1 MRQSPLFLL
10 LGTDLT
16 LRTLAG
22 TSVSVGALS
31 TDREALAVTEATVA
45 ANIHQTLD
53 VHVALTAQ
61 IALNHELGVVDVL
74 TDCIDFVFRKILNT
88 GVNIDVALIAD
99 LGGGSAADAVD
110 VGQTDLNTLLAR
122 KVDTINTGQRWS
134 PLLALTLLVARILAD
149 NENLAVASDDLA
161 LIAHLLDR
169 RTYLHRS
176 SSR

>member
-1 MRQSPLFLL
+1 M
-10 LGTDLT
+10 
-16 LRTLAG
+16 
-22 TSVSVGALS
+22 
-31 TDREALAVTEATVA
+31 
-45 ANIHQTLD
+45 I
-53 VHVALTAQ
+53 ALTAQ
-61 IALNHELGVVDVL
+61 IALNHEVGVVDVL

-110 VGQTDLNTLLAR
+110 VGQDRSQRASRAEGRHHQYGPTLVLL
-122 KVDTINTGQRWS
+122 S
-134 PLLALTLLVARILAD
+134 LALTLLVARILAD

-161 LIAHLLDR
+161 LVAHLLDR